1 MNLTKSNMLK
11 SLSIFLLVMI
21 FTLTNDIY
29 LRNHYIEFTNELRL
43 VDHFLAGMSIPII
56 LYLLLGDI
64 YKRCVFY
71 VIWCF
76 TWEISQFIDRGYFQY
91 NQFIFDMFGIG
102 ISIILYKLKFIV
114 RSDKNII

>member
-1 MNLTKSNMLK
+1 MNLTKHHMLK
-11 SLSIFLLVMI
+11 SLNIFLFVMVI
-21 FTLTNDIY
+21 TLTNDLY

-43 VDHFLAGMSIPII
+43 IDHFLAGMSIPII

-71 VIWCF
+71 VLWCC
-76 TWEISQFIDRGYFQY
+76 TWELSQFVDRGYFQY

-102 ISIILYKLKFIV
+102 TAIILYKSKLIV
-114 RSDKNII
+114 RSDKNIM